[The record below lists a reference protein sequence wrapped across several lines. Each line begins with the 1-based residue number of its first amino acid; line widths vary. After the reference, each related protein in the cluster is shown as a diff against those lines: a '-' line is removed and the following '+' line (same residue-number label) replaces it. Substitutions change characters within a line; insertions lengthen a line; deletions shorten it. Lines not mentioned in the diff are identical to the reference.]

1 MEATPRGIRPHL
13 ALFGRRNVGKSSL
26 INALAQQPLAIV
38 SDTPGTTTDPV
49 YKNMELLPFGPVV
62 LIDTPGLDDVG
73 TLGMQ
78 RVEASRAVL
87 KKTDLA
93 LVVLEPLS
101 ELHPVERELL
111 ELLKSGRTPF
121 LVIVN
126 KSDTGT
132 CPESLRKTLAEFGA
146 NPHLVSARE
155 NIGIQDLR
163 GKGIQ
168 EKLKDFD
175 TGTIVGDLVQPGD
188 TVLLVVPIDL
198 AAPKGRLILPQVQT
212 IRDLLDADCISI
224 ICKERELRAAID
236 GLRRPP
242 ALVVT
247 DSQAFLKV
255 AADVPRGV
263 PFTSFS
269 VLFARYKGDLNAF
282 VSGIRAMNTLPPDA
296 RILIAESCTHHQVAD
311 DIGRVKIP
319 RWMRQVYGGGLQFTF
334 AQGITFPEDLA
345 SYHLVV
351 HCGAC
356 MNNRRAVL
364 ERIAACQAAG
374 VPITNYGL
382 MIAHL
387 HGVLEEALKPF
398 GLSLET
404 GAKTQD

>member
-1 MEATPRGIRPHL
+1 MESFMEATPRGIRPHI

-87 KKTDLA
+87 RKTDLA
-93 LVVLEPLS
+93 LVVLEPVS

-111 ELLKSGRTPF
+111 DLLKTGRTPF
-121 LVIVN
+121 LVILN
-126 KSDTGT
+126 KCDSGSI
-132 CPESLRKTLAEFGA
+132 PESLKNALVDSGA
-146 NPHLVSARE
+146 ALHNVSARDG
-155 NIGIQDLR
+155 IGIHELR
-163 GKGIQ
+163 GKAIQ

-175 TGTIVGDLVQPGD
+175 SGTIVGDLVQPGD
-188 TVLLVVPIDL
+188 TVILVVPIDL

-212 IRDLLDADCISI
+212 IRDLLDADCISV

-282 VSGIRAMNTLPPDA
+282 VDGIRALKNLPPDGKV
-296 RILIAESCTHHQVAD
+296 LIAESCTHHQVAD

-334 AQGITFPEDLA
+334 AQGTTFPADL
-345 SYHLVV
+345 STYHLVV

-364 ERIAACQAAG
+364 DRIAVCRTAG

-387 HGVLEEALKPF
+387 HGVLEEAIRPF
-398 GLSLET
+398 GLSVDT
-404 GAKTQD
+404 GK

>member
-1 MEATPRGIRPHL
+1 MEATPRGIRPHI

-26 INALAQQPLAIV
+26 INAFANQALAIV

-73 TLGMQ
+73 ELGRM

-93 LVVLEPLS
+93 LVVLEPCAALD
-101 ELHPVERELL
+101 PGERELL
-111 ELLKSGRTPF
+111 EILKTGRTPY

-126 KSDTGT
+126 KADLGNI
-132 CPESLRKTLAEFGA
+132 PDSLREELGRFGA
-146 NPHLVSARE
+146 SPYLISAKAGT
-155 NIGIQDLR
+155 GIQELR
-163 GKGIQ
+163 GKAIQ

-175 TGTIVGDLVQPGD
+175 TGTILGDLVQPGD
-188 TVLLVVPIDL
+188 IVMLVVPIDL

-212 IRDLLDADCISI
+212 IRDLLDSDCIVVTA
-224 ICKERELRAAID
+224 KERELRAALD
-236 GLRRPP
+236 SLKNPP

-255 AADVPRGV
+255 AADVPPGV

-269 VLFARYKGDLNAF
+269 VLFARYKGDLEAL
-282 VSGIRAMNTLPPDA
+282 VDGIRALKKLPKDA
-296 RILIAESCTHHQVAD
+296 KILIAESCTHHQVAD

-319 RWMRQVYGGGLQFTF
+319 RWMRQTYGGGLQFTF
-334 AQGITFPEDLA
+334 YQGVDFPENLSDF
-345 SYHLVV
+345 HLVV

-356 MNNRRAVL
+356 MTNRRAVL
-364 ERIAACQAAG
+364 NRIAMCRAAG

-387 HGVLEEALKPF
+387 HGVLADAIRPF
-398 GLSLET
+398 GLSIEE
-404 GAKTQD
+404 A

>member
-1 MEATPRGIRPHL
+1 MEATPRGIRPHI
-13 ALFGRRNVGKSSL
+13 ALFGRRNVGKSSM

-73 TLGMQ
+73 KLGMQ

-93 LVVLEPLS
+93 LVVLEPVS

-111 ELLKSGRTPF
+111 DLLKSGRTPF

-126 KSDTGT
+126 KSDSGNL
-132 CPESLRKTLAEFGA
+132 PESLKQSLAEYGA
-146 NPHLVSARE
+146 VPHLVSARDG
-155 NIGIQDLR
+155 IGIQELR
-163 GKGIQ
+163 GKAIQ

-175 TGTIVGDLVQPGD
+175 TGTIIGDLVQPGD
-188 TVLLVVPIDL
+188 TVILVVPIDL

-236 GLRRPP
+236 GLKRPP

-282 VSGIRAMNTLPPDA
+282 VDGIRAMKTLPPDA
-296 RILIAESCTHHQVAD
+296 KILIAESCTHHQVAD

-334 AQGITFPEDLA
+334 AQGITFPADLA

-364 ERIAACQAAG
+364 ERIAACRSAG

-387 HGVLEEALKPF
+387 HGVLEEAIRPF
-398 GLSLET
+398 GLSVEPE
-404 GAKTQD
+404 KK